1 MYSELARPY
10 APVAFVKTVSSGR
23 QPWIYPSTPAL
34 FVCNHL
40 SLSPVE
46 MSFGLTLPRIIR
58 VLHVLA
64 LCLAL
69 FINKRLPRRD
79 FFEPHALIGLRLHRN

>member
-1 MYSELARPY
+1 MYSEIARPY
-10 APVAFVKTVSSGR
+10 APVAFVKTVSFGR

-46 MSFGLTLPRIIR
+46 MSFGLTLPR
-58 VLHVLA
+58 L
-64 LCLAL
+64 
-69 FINKRLPRRD
+69 
-79 FFEPHALIGLRLHRN
+79 